1 MFFRGWV
8 CSAVTSGCLAVTLF
22 LLPLGQIRHVGLIR
36 VAKES
41 VTRAINRTKDSR
53 ALVCGLCKLV
63 FSTRSIKYPTISPC
77 VFSTRTTVFY
87 ASSSVPSVRACS
99 WQGPL
104 SLLQVW
110 KFISPCVFSTRYI
123 NLHLCLLQ
131 ARVLISPW
139 QCVTFRQAPLCL
151 QNCVQR
157 RVRGFLVSLFHKLLL

>member
-8 CSAVTSGCLAVTLF
+8 CSAMTSGCLAVTLF

-104 SLLQVW
+104 SLLFENSSVRA
-110 KFISPCVFSTRYI
+110 C
-123 NLHLCLLQ
+123 
-131 ARVLISPW
+131 
-139 QCVTFRQAPLCL
+139 FRQGTLTTFVSSASSSTYKSVTVCNISTSSIVPPELC
-151 QNCVQR
+151 
-157 RVRGFLVSLFHKLLL
+157 SA